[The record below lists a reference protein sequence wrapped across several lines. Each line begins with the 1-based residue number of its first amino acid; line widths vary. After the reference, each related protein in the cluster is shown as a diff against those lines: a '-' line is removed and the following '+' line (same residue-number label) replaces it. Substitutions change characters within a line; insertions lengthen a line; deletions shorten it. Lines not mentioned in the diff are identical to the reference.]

1 MPIITKLGFQK
12 NQKRVNL
19 YLDGAFAFGLSTLV
33 VLKRHLKVH
42 QKLSALAVK
51 KLMFASWQEELY
63 EASLRFLGL
72 RPRSQKE
79 ITDYLRHRKLKQY
92 QFKGIK
98 SGIDK
103 TELAIAGPALIDKTI
118 IRLKEKGFI
127 NDHEFCRWL
136 IKQRIEHSPRGK
148 RALRAELRQKGIG
161 AEVIEEI
168 LTDDS
173 LYPIEVEK
181 NGVRQAA
188 EKAWKQL
195 IGGKS
200 NLGKREDK
208 ITLKRRLY
216 QRLASRGFPFNLIK
230 EVVDELINKE

>member
-51 KLMFASWQEELY
+51 KLIFASWQEELY
-63 EASLRFLGL
+63 EASLRFLDL

-103 TELAIAGPALIDKTI
+103 NEVVTVGSALIDKI
-118 IRLKEKGFI
+118 IKRLNNE
-127 NDHEFCRWL
+127 
-136 IKQRIEHSPRGK
+136 
-148 RALRAELRQKGIG
+148 
-161 AEVIEEI
+161 
-168 LTDDS
+168 
-173 LYPIEVEK
+173 
-181 NGVRQAA
+181 
-188 EKAWKQL
+188 
-195 IGGKS
+195 
-200 NLGKREDK
+200 
-208 ITLKRRLY
+208 
-216 QRLASRGFPFNLIK
+216 
-230 EVVDELINKE
+230 